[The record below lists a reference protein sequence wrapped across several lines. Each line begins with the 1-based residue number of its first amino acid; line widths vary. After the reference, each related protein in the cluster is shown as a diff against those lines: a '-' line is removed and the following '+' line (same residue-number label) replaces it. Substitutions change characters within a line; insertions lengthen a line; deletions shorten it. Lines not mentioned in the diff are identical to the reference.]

1 MIRSRITP
9 GVNPLSDAMNMI
21 PPGLMET
28 KAEAGDYERDGVL
41 YCGKCDTPKQ
51 TRLEGGHTVPVMC
64 RCRQEAQATEEQ
76 ATDRAQFEKRLKT
89 LDTNHVTLPGALRH
103 TFADDDGKN
112 PNVSRTCRR
121 YVEQWDR
128 IRAENIGLLFYGS
141 VGTGKSFYASCIV
154 NGLRERQVTATV
166 TSFSRLLNILQ
177 DSRERQ
183 GFIDGLNA
191 YKLLVLDD
199 LNAER
204 ETSYAAEQMLNIVE
218 TRSNAGLP
226 IIVTTN
232 LSLEQLHKPGSM
244 QYARIFDR
252 VLELCP
258 VRVKLDGES
267 RRQVNAAEKEQIA
280 RELLT

>member
-1 MIRSRITP
+1 MD
-9 GVNPLSDAMNMI
+9 DAMNMV
-21 PPGLMET
+21 PSGLLKT
-28 KAEAGDYERDGVL
+28 NTSAGDYERDGVL
-41 YCGKCDTPKQ
+41 YCGKCHTPKQ
-51 TRLEGGHTVPVMC
+51 TRQFGRLLPIACQCVEH
-64 RCRQEAQATEEQ
+64 AQAAEEQ
-76 ATDRAQFEKRLKT
+76 AEARAQFEKRLQA
-89 LDTNHVTLPGALRH
+89 LEANHVTLPGALRH
-103 TFADDDGKN
+103 TFAEDDGKA
-112 PNVSRTCRR
+112 PKVSRLCRR
-121 YVEQWDR
+121 YVERWDR
-128 IRAENIGLLFYGS
+128 MKAENIGLLFYGS

-154 NGLRERQVTATV
+154 NGLRQRQVTATV

-232 LSLEQLHKPGSM
+232 LSLEQLQKPGSM

-252 VLELCP
+252 VMELCP

-267 RRQVNAAEKEQIA
+267 RRQVNAAAKEQTA